1 MASKSRSD
9 TIQAL
14 ERVIGKTKVLLD
26 EAIGV
31 NTLIR
36 EKRLSIRQIDLVAIY
51 STQET
56 AEMLLKEIELR
67 AVRAA

>member
-1 MASKSRSD
+1 MTKSRSD

-26 EAIGV
+26 EAIAV
-31 NTLIR
+31 NQLIR
-36 EKRLSIRQIDLVAIY
+36 EKRLSIRQLDLAAIY
-51 STQET
+51 GTQET